1 MPQAIVDTLEVIDV
15 EHHHGERRAVE
26 NRTVDEDVQT
36 LVKIAP
42 VGEPGEIVGV
52 HLAVKCGDA
61 VDELVAAERREQH
74 VVVRG
79 RDDLQHVS
87 LAVDLH
93 GLSHHVIDVATDE
106 LEF

>member
-1 MPQAIVDTLEVIDV
+1 MPQAVVDALEVIDV
-15 EHHHGERRAVE
+15 EHHHRERRSIE
-26 NRTVDEDVQT
+26 NRTIDEDIQA
-36 LVKIAP
+36 LIKITP
-42 VGEPGEIVGV
+42 VGKPCEVVGV
-52 HLAVKCGDA
+52 HLAVECGDA
-61 VDELVAAERREQH
+61 IDELVVPERREQH

-79 RDDLQHVS
+79 RDDLQHIS